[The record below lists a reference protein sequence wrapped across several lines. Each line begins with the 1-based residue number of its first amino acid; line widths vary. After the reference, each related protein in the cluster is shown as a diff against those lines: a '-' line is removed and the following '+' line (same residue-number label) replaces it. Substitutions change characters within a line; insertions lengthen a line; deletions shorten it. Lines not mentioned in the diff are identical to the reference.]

1 MTISEHLERIRKVM
15 AFKDTDGMEILYFQ
29 LYLLSLGY
37 DNLLSSDAEHRKGV
51 EPYATLD
58 GHFGYLWE
66 KATEPFEHEGKGCL
80 EEFLSDEN
88 IVHNADRAVFLVEF
102 TELLTREAR
111 HFDHTQ
117 PEEISELVC
126 RLSGFQKGMSV
137 YNPYAGFGSYAT
149 AFQAE
154 DDYYG
159 EEYDLLSWG
168 IGVLKMYMDG
178 SSSANYV
185 CGDSL
190 NPSWKRRFDIVVSTP
205 PYSPLLSGPKPGS
218 RRMQGYEPILN
229 NLPALLEGKGS
240 CIIVNNASILNARGA
255 GRLLDS
261 SMLDM
266 IAVLPD
272 CLMYDTASVQVLVR
286 LKRDRDPEAPILM
299 VDARDFYTPGGR
311 MRKVLDVKRIMHAIQ
326 VEDSRHVVLVPLEVI
341 RKTDY
346 VLFPDVYLARE
357 NYIEGLTY
365 VPVNSLGKVFYP
377 ERVTLG
383 SESHLPFVSVRD
395 LSPSPT
401 HIVTPSA
408 AETGASASAGL
419 LTTPALL
426 MIRNSDSLKFGY
438 VADCSPESPV
448 YVSKMM
454 MAFVPNEELVS
465 WEYVAAALSEA
476 TLSNMG
482 SSAFRLTFTDFA
494 VTEIPLLPKREQT
507 QYVKRILRKNSPR
520 RDNAIRSTRKIPV
533 ILVGLSG
540 IQDRT
545 GRISVLRHF
554 ELTDDAKDWLNSH
567 PTAAEAVITQVGPY
581 VSSSNV
587 SSLCERLDTIPVF
600 IISPDLEKLEEVFRE
615 NSNRYDLGERAYVPE
630 MVDDLVDTL
639 VEVADQAITLECDIR
654 RRYRSQLDD
663 AGSLDNVF
671 KYENVILRDEVE
683 ELLVKLSRNEF
694 ADLPTR
700 MRKMRDNCFLRPL
713 IDYGFLPDLQWEG
726 ALIDLLAERNYKLG
740 DDSNPSRI
748 ILNRE
753 ILPKNE
759 ARLLQ
764 TISKVILNPGT
775 HKYVLQSG
783 NILMACLCILMA
795 ALKTLAKMVDS
806 GNFKDRESQKG
817 YFSIVSPAWFKS
829 GMYEVRRMED
839 VKGYDY
845 LYAGNVHLDNK
856 TCREGGIK
864 AGDIVQIDRINGFEK
879 EPRIDDFVQVYFYSR
894 EFNKVEQ

>member
-1 MTISEHLERIRKVM
+1 MVFQGAET
-15 AFKDTDGMEILYFQ
+15 MEALYFQ

-37 DNLLSSDAEHRKGV
+37 DGLLSGDAEYRSGV

-58 GHFGYLWE
+58 GHFNYLWE
-66 KATEPFEHEGKGCL
+66 KATEQFEHEGKGCL

-88 IVHNADRAVFLVEF
+88 IIHNADMAVFLVEF
-102 TELLTREAR
+102 TELLTRDAR

-149 AFQAE
+149 AFQAG

-159 EEYDLLSWG
+159 EEFDLLSWG
-168 IGVLKMYMDG
+168 IGVLKMHMDG

-185 CGDSL
+185 YGDSL

-205 PYSPLLSGPKPGS
+205 PYFPLLSGPKPGS
-218 RRMQGYEPILN
+218 RRMEGYEQILN
-229 NLPALLEGKGS
+229 DLPALLEEKGS
-240 CIIVNNASILNARGA
+240 CIIVSNASILNARAA
-255 GRLLDS
+255 GRLLNS

-272 CLMYDTASVQVLVR
+272 WLMYHTASVQVLVR
-286 LKRDRDPEAPILM
+286 LKRDREPDAPILM
-299 VDARDFYTPGGR
+299 VDARDFYVPGGR
-311 MRKVLDVKRIMHAIQ
+311 MRKVLDVKRILHTIQ
-326 VEDSRHVVLVPLEVI
+326 VEDSRHVVLVPLEAI
-341 RKTDY
+341 RKTDC

-365 VPVNSLGKVFYP
+365 VPVNSLGTVFHP
-377 ERVTLG
+377 KRAKLG
-383 SESHLPFVSVRD
+383 SESQLPFVSVRD

-408 AETGASASAGL
+408 AETRASASVCL
-419 LTTPALL
+419 LTAPALL

-448 YVSKMM
+448 YVSEMM

-494 VTEIPLLPKREQT
+494 VTMIPLLPKREQA

-520 RDNAIRSTRKIPV
+520 RDNAIKSTRKIPV

-540 IQDRT
+540 IEDRR

-554 ELTDDAKDWLNSH
+554 ERMNDAKDWLSSH
-567 PTAAEAVITQVGPY
+567 PTAAEAVIAQVGSR
-581 VSSSNV
+581 VTASNV
-587 SSLCERLDTIPVF
+587 SSLCERFDTIPVF
-600 IISPDLEKLEEVFRE
+600 IIAPDLEKLEEVFHE
-615 NSNRYDLGERAYVPE
+615 NCIEYDFGERAFSSE

-639 VEVADQAITLECDIR
+639 AEVADQAMTLEGDIR

-671 KYENVILRDEVE
+671 RYENVILRDELE
-683 ELLVKLSRNEF
+683 ELLVKLSRGDV

-700 MRKMRDNCFLRPL
+700 MRKMRDNCFLQPL
-713 IDYGFLPDLQWEG
+713 IDYGFLPNDIRWDG
-726 ALIDLLAERNYKLG
+726 ALIDLLAERNYRLG

-753 ILPKNE
+753 ILPVSV

-764 TISKVILNPGT
+764 TMSKAVLNPGS
-775 HKYVLQSG
+775 HDYGLEDG
-783 NILMACLCILMA
+783 NTLMACLCVLMA
-795 ALKTLAKMVDS
+795 ALETLADMVDR

-856 TCREGGIK
+856 TCRENGIK
-864 AGDIVQIDRINGFEK
+864 AGDIVQIDWINGFEK

-894 EFNKVEQ
+894 EFSKVEQ